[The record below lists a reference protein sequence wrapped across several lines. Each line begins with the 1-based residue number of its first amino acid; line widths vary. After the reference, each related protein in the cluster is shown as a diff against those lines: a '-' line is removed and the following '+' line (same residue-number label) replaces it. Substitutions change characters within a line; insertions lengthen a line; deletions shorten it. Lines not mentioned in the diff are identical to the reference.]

1 MIIRNNT
8 DPKIEGYKRK
18 MGLTGDVYMVGHFIE
33 SLESHKRLIPHSTAT
48 TIEEAETERE
58 TYEAEQEQARMLAA
72 ANAET
77 GDDTEEG
84 EV

>member
-48 TIEEAETERE
+48 TIEEAVEERVL
-58 TYEAEQEQARMLAA
+58 YEEELERQKALAA
-72 ANAET
+72 QSSDEEP
-77 GDDTEEG
+77 GEEG
-84 EV
+84 DA